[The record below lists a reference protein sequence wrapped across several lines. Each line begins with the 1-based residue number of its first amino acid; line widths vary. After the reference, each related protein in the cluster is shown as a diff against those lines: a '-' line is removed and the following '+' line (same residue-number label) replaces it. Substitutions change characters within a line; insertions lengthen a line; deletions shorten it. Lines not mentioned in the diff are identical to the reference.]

1 MSSLPLHHLQGEV
14 FLGETLFHAGVP
26 DPFRIILYD
35 IALHV
40 IEHIPFPLCGNRHR
54 RGPGPLDGPGS
65 RALNIRTPGLLHLGT
80 ELPAPAADLK
90 LRTLHTD
97 QLRDAAN
104 RFSTHF
110 ALHNLTNTL
119 YADFPI
125 YLFEERMGD
134 ILRDTAEPQ
143 SPEELCRL
151 YRTLSE
157 QLRDQLQQIENDK
170 HEIET
175 QMLDRVSNLESRNL
189 ELREQL
195 RQIEADKRYIETQ
208 KIRYEREVRKL
219 KSESEQLRSP
229 PLIIGTVVDV
239 IDSSRVIVR
248 SSAGPRFLVRTSPS
262 INPEDLK
269 AGARCTLNQQSLAIV
284 ELLPS
289 SFDAQ
294 VYGMELVDSPQE
306 SYSDIGGLKEQINE
320 IREAVEL
327 PLKRPE
333 LFTRIGIE
341 PPKGVLLHGPPGT
354 GKTLLAKAVAHETNA
369 HFMRVVGSEL
379 VQKYIGEG
387 ARLVRE
393 LFDLAK
399 KKSPTIIFIDEID
412 AVGASRTEANT
423 SGDREVQRTLMQ
435 LLAGMDG
442 FENRGDVKIIGATN
456 RIDILDKALLRPGRF
471 DRIIEIPL
479 PDEEGRLSI
488 LKVHTRALTMDESV
502 ILSEIAGLTDG
513 KNGADLRAIC
523 MEAGMFAIRNERSAI
538 TREDFLAAI
547 DKIRLDFNRGVPD
560 VEGRMFA

>member
-1 MSSLPLHHLQGEV
+1 MAISLY
-14 FLGETLFHAGVP
+14 T
-26 DPFRIILYD
+26 Y
-35 IALHV
+35 
-40 IEHIPFPLCGNRHR
+40 
-54 RGPGPLDGPGS
+54 
-65 RALNIRTPGLLHLGT
+65 
-80 ELPAPAADLK
+80 
-90 LRTLHTD
+90 LR
-97 QLRDAAN
+97 N
-104 RFSTHF
+104 G
-110 ALHNLTNTL
+110 
-119 YADFPI
+119 
-125 YLFEERMGD
+125 MGD

-143 SPEELCRL
+143 TPEELCRL
-151 YRTLSE
+151 YRTMSE

-170 HEIET
+170 HDLET
-175 QMLDRVSNLESRNL
+175 QMIERVNNLESRNL

-195 RQIEADKRYIETQ
+195 RQVEADKRYIETQ
-208 KIRYEREVRKL
+208 KIRFEREVRKL

-229 PLIIGTVVDV
+229 PLIIGNVVDV
-239 IDSSRVIVR
+239 VDSSRVIVR
-248 SSAGPRFLVRTSPS
+248 SSAGPKFLVRSSPS
-262 INPEDLK
+262 INPDDLK

-306 SYSDIGGLKEQINE
+306 NYTDIGGLSKQINE

-341 PPKGVLLHGPPGT
+341 PPKGVLLYGPPGT

-399 KKSPTIIFIDEID
+399 KKAPTIIFIDEID

-442 FENRGDVKIIGATN
+442 FETRGDVKIIGATN

-479 PDEEGRLSI
+479 PEEDGRLSI
-488 LKVHTRALTMDESV
+488 LKVHTRGLTVDESV
-502 ILSEIAGLTDG
+502 DLVEVASLTEG
-513 KNGADLRAIC
+513 RNGADLRAIC
-523 MEAGMFAIRNERSAI
+523 MEAGMFAIRNDREAI
-538 TREDFLAAI
+538 TRTDFLAAI
-547 DKIRLDFNRGVPD
+547 EKVRIDFSRPVSD

>member
-1 MSSLPLHHLQGEV
+1 MSDIIRQSQ
-14 FLGETLFHAGVP
+14 
-26 DPFRIILYD
+26 DPQTPEDLY
-35 IALHV
+35 
-40 IEHIPFPLCGNRHR
+40 
-54 RGPGPLDGPGS
+54 
-65 RALNIRTPGLLHLGT
+65 
-80 ELPAPAADLK
+80 
-90 LRTLHTD
+90 
-97 QLRDAAN
+97 
-104 RFSTHF
+104 
-110 ALHNLTNTL
+110 
-119 YADFPI
+119 
-125 YLFEERMGD
+125 
-134 ILRDTAEPQ
+134 
-143 SPEELCRL
+143 RL
-151 YRTLSE
+151 YRSLSE
-157 QLRDQLQQIENDK
+157 QLRGQLSQIENDK
-170 HEIET
+170 HELEV
-175 QMLDRVSNLESRNL
+175 QMMERVGNLESRNL

-195 RQIEADKRYIETQ
+195 RQVEADKRYIETQ

-229 PLIIGTVVDV
+229 PLIIGTITDVVDT
-239 IDSSRVIVR
+239 SRVIVR
-248 SSAGPRFLVRTSPS
+248 SSAGPRFLVRSSPS
-262 INPEDLK
+262 IAAEELK
-269 AGARCTLNQQSLAIV
+269 PGVRCTLNQQSLAIV
-284 ELLPS
+284 ELLPT

-306 SYSDIGGLKEQINE
+306 TYADIGGLEAQINE
-320 IREAVEL
+320 IKEAVEL

-333 LFTRIGIE
+333 LFLRIGIE

-412 AVGASRTEANT
+412 AVGASRTETNT

-456 RIDILDKALLRPGRF
+456 RIDILDRALLRPGRF

-479 PDEEGRLSI
+479 PDETGRLSI
-488 LKVHTRALTMDESV
+488 LKVHCRALMVDETV
-502 ILSEIAGLTDG
+502 DLMEVARQTEG

-523 MEAGMFAIRNERSAI
+523 MEAGMFAIRKERPAI
-538 TREDFLAAI
+538 TQEDFRAAI
-547 DKIRLDFNRGVPD
+547 TKIRLDFNRGPVD
-560 VEGRMFA
+560 VEGEMFA

>member
-1 MSSLPLHHLQGEV
+1 M
-14 FLGETLFHAGVP
+14 
-26 DPFRIILYD
+26 
-35 IALHV
+35 
-40 IEHIPFPLCGNRHR
+40 
-54 RGPGPLDGPGS
+54 
-65 RALNIRTPGLLHLGT
+65 
-80 ELPAPAADLK
+80 AD
-90 LRTLHTD
+90 TLHQSTD
-97 QLRDAAN
+97 
-104 RFSTHF
+104 
-110 ALHNLTNTL
+110 
-119 YADFPI
+119 
-125 YLFEERMGD
+125 
-134 ILRDTAEPQ
+134 PQ
-143 SPEELCRL
+143 TPEELYRL

-157 QLRDQLQQIENDK
+157 QLREQLAQIENDK
-170 HEIET
+170 HELEA
-175 QMLDRVSNLESRNL
+175 QMTERVGNLESRNL

-195 RQIEADKRYIETQ
+195 RQVETDKRYIETQ

-229 PLIIGTVVDV
+229 PLIIGTITDVVDPL
-239 IDSSRVIVR
+239 RVIVR
-248 SSAGPRFLVRTSPS
+248 SSAGPRFLVRSSPS
-262 INPEDLK
+262 VNSEELK
-269 AGARCTLNQQSLAIV
+269 PGVRCTLNQQSLAIV
-284 ELLPS
+284 ELLPT

-306 SYSDIGGLKEQINE
+306 TYDIIGGLDKQINE

-327 PLKRPE
+327 PMNSPK
-333 LFTRIGIE
+333 LFQDIGID

-399 KKSPTIIFIDEID
+399 KKAPTIIFIDEID
-412 AVGASRTEANT
+412 AIGASRTEANT

-456 RIDILDKALLRPGRF
+456 RIDILDRALLRPGRF

-479 PDEEGRLSI
+479 PTEIGRLSI
-488 LKVHTRALTMDESV
+488 LKVHSRKLTVDKNVDLVAVARM
-502 ILSEIAGLTDG
+502 TDG

-523 MEAGMFAIRNERSAI
+523 MEAGMFAIRKKQSAI
-538 TREDFLAAI
+538 TQEDFVAAI
-547 DKIRLDFNRGVPD
+547 AKVGLDFNRGPVD
-560 VEGRMFA
+560 VEGAMFA

>member
-1 MSSLPLHHLQGEV
+1 MS
-14 FLGETLFHAGVP
+14 
-26 DPFRIILYD
+26 
-35 IALHV
+35 
-40 IEHIPFPLCGNRHR
+40 
-54 RGPGPLDGPGS
+54 
-65 RALNIRTPGLLHLGT
+65 
-80 ELPAPAADLK
+80 
-90 LRTLHTD
+90 
-97 QLRDAAN
+97 
-104 RFSTHF
+104 
-110 ALHNLTNTL
+110 
-119 YADFPI
+119 
-125 YLFEERMGD
+125 D
-134 ILRDTAEPQ
+134 ILRQGPDPQ
-143 SPEELCRL
+143 TPEELYRL

-157 QLRDQLQQIENDK
+157 QLREQLRQIEADK
-170 HEIET
+170 HDLEV
-175 QMLDRVSNLESRNL
+175 QMLERVGNLESRNL

-195 RQIEADKRYIETQ
+195 RLVESDKRYIETQ

-229 PLIIGTVVDV
+229 PLIIGTITDVVDA
-239 IDSSRVIVR
+239 SRVIVR
-248 SSAGPRFLVRTSPS
+248 SSAGPRFMVRSSPS
-262 INPEDLK
+262 INAEELK
-269 AGARCTLNQQSLAIV
+269 AGVRCTLNQQSLAIV
-284 ELLPS
+284 ELLPT

-294 VYGMELVDSPQE
+294 IYGMELVDSPQE
-306 SYSDIGGLKEQINE
+306 MYADIGGLDAQINE
-320 IREAVEL
+320 IKEAVEL

-333 LFTRIGIE
+333 LFLRIGID

-399 KKSPTIIFIDEID
+399 KKAPTIIFIDEID

-456 RIDILDKALLRPGRF
+456 RIDILDRALLRPGRF

-479 PDEEGRLSI
+479 PDETGRLSI
-488 LKVHTRALTMDESV
+488 LKVHCRALTIDEHV
-502 ILSEIAGLTDG
+502 DLREIARQTEG

-523 MEAGMFAIRNERSAI
+523 MEAGMFAIRKERPAI
-538 TREDFLAAI
+538 NQEDFLAAI
-547 DKIRLDFNRGVPD
+547 VKVNLDFHHGSGD
-560 VEGRMFA
+560 VEGAMFA